1 MEVNYDIWT
10 GESIQEL
17 VQTIAEFRFQLLIEN
32 QDLSRSLSDE
42 INFLQHYFDSE
53 SCIMVANDCGAI
65 VGYMALVDYS
75 DYHHVLNEYEHYGA
89 DLKISEGPLV
99 HQNYRNMG
107 IAKGLMQEAINACEV
122 KGVSLLMIDPPMLSQ
137 LEHHIIAVEKIA
149 NIYGFE
155 PETFSNKKIYKKSLL
170 I

>member
-10 GESIQEL
+10 GESLQEL
-17 VQTIAEFRFQLLIEN
+17 IQTIAEFQFQLFIEN
-32 QDLSRSLSDE
+32 QELSRSLSEE

-53 SCIMVANDCGAI
+53 SCIIVANDCGAI

-89 DLKISEGPLV
+89 DLKISEGPLI
-99 HQNYRNMG
+99 HPNYRNMG
-107 IAKGLMQEAINACEV
+107 IAKGLIQEAINACEF
-122 KGVSLLMIDPPMLSQ
+122 KDVSLLMIDPPMIDQSENVL
-137 LEHHIIAVEKIA
+137 LAAEKVA
-149 NIYGFE
+149 AMYGFN
-155 PETFSNKKIYKKSLL
+155 PEIFSNKKIYKKTLV